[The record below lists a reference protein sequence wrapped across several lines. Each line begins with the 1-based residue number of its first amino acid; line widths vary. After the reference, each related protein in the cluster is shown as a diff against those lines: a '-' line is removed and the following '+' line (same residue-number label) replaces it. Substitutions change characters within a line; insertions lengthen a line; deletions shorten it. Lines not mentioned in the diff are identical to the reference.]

1 MINEELELN
10 KSSARKSLDDTN
22 SKIDDKYG
30 EKFWQNQTKRIIELN
45 RMVKFY
51 FINFHYMRDM
61 GKKYNP
67 L

>member
-22 SKIDDKYG
+22 SKIYDKYG

-45 RMVKFY
+45 R
-51 FINFHYMRDM
+51 R
-61 GKKYNP
+61 
-67 L
+67 